1 MEDILSSIFFYY
13 LCNMKEVLFKKE
25 FWSYE
30 TTEHHISNDFPYRP
44 TIIKNDFLNF
54 EIEDGPRPTKK
65 HPLFVR
71 KQTHKT
77 EEEFVARFADQ
88 MYEVTRSNTTVVVER
103 DGDKVAL
110 KLFWGYKY
118 RRPGV
123 VWFKTIKHF
132 EFISVNTKTG
142 DVYVGGI
149 DNYHL
154 KRRARKKIRRNYF
167 INDPLNNL
175 GISIRNC
182 IRRVVGSSSTD
193 VVVSNSTDVDCSREA
208 ISVFIETIDPIDNFG
223 DLTNSQRLFKFYLNK
238 RGVKFPNNFHVYT
251 DEWFGPEIKKIL
263 KKTDNRMVDAVM
275 VRNELS
281 GKQIKKAL
289 HNCEGLNL
297 AMLTLARNMFNDDW
311 VNQDYELI
319 LGCLNCD
326 IRYYPLHESFK
337 EFVTNEELKRVYKL
351 YRHAVI
357 YGTLDIH
364 TLYDHI
370 RFYCELKLFEPN
382 IKWMA
387 SDDNKSDFRNEH
399 LDWVD
404 KLQSYKQGT
413 YYRKY
418 PEYSYQVI
426 TEPIEHD
433 GEVYYP
439 VLLDESKNYNQESA
453 IQSNCVKTYIGK
465 CGSMIVSLR
474 KGGVDSEVRATIEY
488 KLTQGL
494 VTKTIHI
501 DRVQSLGRFNQKL
514 TEEWDDVLFKLD
526 RRMLYYIKDEKFD
539 TVKIKKVHKSGLELE
554 SSSYWNDNGRL
565 VWDKEKIDSTW

>member
-30 TTEHHISNDFPYRP
+30 TTEHHISNEFPYRP

-54 EIEDGPRPTKK
+54 EIEDGLRPTKK

-88 MYEVTRSNTTVVVER
+88 MYEVTRSNTIVVVER

-123 VWFKTIKHF
+123 VWFKTFKHV

-154 KRRARKKIRRNYF
+154 KRKSRKRIKRNYF
-167 INDPLNNL
+167 IEEPLNTL
-175 GISIRNC
+175 GLSIRNC
-182 IRRVVGSSSTD
+182 IRRVD
-193 VVVSNSTDVDCSREA
+193 NNLDVDCAQEA
-208 ISVFIETIDPIDNFG
+208 LEVFIQTIDPIDNFG
-223 DLTNSQRLFKFYLNK
+223 VLTNNQRLFKFYLNK
-238 RGVKFPNNFHVYT
+238 RGVKFPNNFHIYT
-251 DEWFGPEIKKIL
+251 NEWFGPEIKKIL

-319 LGCLNCD
+319 LGCLNSN
-326 IRYYPLHESFK
+326 INYYPLPVDFK
-337 EFVTNEELKRVYKL
+337 EFVTNEELKRVFKL
-351 YRHAVI
+351 FRHVVI
-357 YGTLDIH
+357 HGTLDAH
-364 TLYDHI
+364 TFYDHM
-370 RFYCELKLFEPN
+370 RFYCDLKLYEPN
-382 IKWMA
+382 IKWMS
-387 SDDNKSDFRNEH
+387 SDDDKSDFRGEH

-404 KLQSYKQGT
+404 KLQSYKEGT

-418 PEYSYQVI
+418 PDYSYQVI
-426 TEPIEHD
+426 SEPIEH
-433 GEVYYP
+433 GEVLYYP
-439 VLLDESKNYNQESA
+439 VLLDNSKSYNQESA

-474 KGGVDSEVRATIEY
+474 QGGVDSEVRATIEY
-488 KLTQGL
+488 KLSYTFVG
-494 VTKTIHI
+494 KIIHV
-501 DRVQSLGRFNQKL
+501 DRVQSLGRFNKKL

-526 RRMLYYIKDEKFD
+526 RRMLYYVKDENFD

-554 SSSYWNDNGRL
+554 STSYWRDDGRL
-565 VWDKEKIDSTW
+565 VWDKEKIENIW

>member
-1 MEDILSSIFFYY
+1 
-13 LCNMKEVLFKKE
+13 MKEVLFKKE

-30 TTEHHISNDFPYRP
+30 TIEHHSCNEFPYRP
-44 TIIKNDFLNF
+44 KIVKNDFLNF
-54 EIEDGPRPTKK
+54 ELEDGPRPTKK
-65 HPLFVR
+65 HPLFVH

-88 MYEVTRSNTTVVVER
+88 MYAVTRSNTTVVVER
-103 DGDKVAL
+103 DGDKVAI
-110 KLFWGYKY
+110 KLFWGYKH

-123 VWFKTIKHF
+123 VWFNTIKHF

-154 KRRARKKIRRNYF
+154 KRKSRKRIRRNYF
-167 INDPLNNL
+167 INEPLNNL
-175 GISIRNC
+175 GVSIRNC
-182 IRRVVGSSSTD
+182 IRRVVGSDSPE
-193 VVVSNSTDVDCSREA
+193 VDCVKELMS
-208 ISVFIETIDPIDNFG
+208 IFIETIDPIDNFG
-223 DLTNSQRLFKFYLNK
+223 ELTNNQRLFKFHLNK
-238 RGVKFPNNFHVYT
+238 RGVKFPNNFHIYSN
-251 DEWFGPEIKKIL
+251 EWFGPNIKKLL

-275 VRNELS
+275 LHRELS

-289 HNCEGLNL
+289 HNCDDLNIG
-297 AMLTLARNMFNDDW
+297 MLNWARNTFNDDW

-319 LGCLNCD
+319 LGCLNSN
-326 IRYYPLHESFK
+326 IPYYPTQENFK

-351 YRHAVI
+351 YRHAII

-364 TLYDHI
+364 TFYDHI

-382 IKWMA
+382 IKWMS
-387 SDDNKSDFRNEH
+387 SDDNKSDFRYEH
-399 LDWVD
+399 LDWVE
-404 KLQSYKQGT
+404 KLQSYKEGT

-418 PEYSYQVI
+418 PEYSYQFI
-426 TEPIEHD
+426 TKPIEHD
-433 GEVYYP
+433 VEVYYP
-439 VLLDESKNYNQESA
+439 VLLDNSKNYNEESSM
-453 IQSNCVKTYIGK
+453 QSNCVKTYIGK
-465 CGSMIVSLR
+465 SGSMIVSLR
-474 KGGVDSEVRATIEY
+474 KGGVDSDVRATIEY

-501 DRVQSLGRFNQKL
+501 ERVQSLGRFNQKL

-526 RRMLYYIKDEKFD
+526 RRMLYYIKDENFD

-554 SSSYWNDNGRL
+554 SSSYWSDNGRL

>member
-1 MEDILSSIFFYY
+1 
-13 LCNMKEVLFKKE
+13 MKEVLFKKE
-25 FWSYE
+25 FVSYE
-30 TTEHHISNDFPYRP
+30 TIEHESYSEFPYVKRMIQSQ
-44 TIIKNDFLNF
+44 TLNF
-54 EIEDGPRPTKK
+54 ELEDGPEPTKK
-65 HPLFVR
+65 HPLFIY
-71 KQTHKT
+71 KKTNKT
-77 EEEFVARFADQ
+77 EEEFVTRFADQ
-88 MYEVTRSNTTVVVER
+88 LYSVTRNNVTIVVER
-103 DGDKVAL
+103 DGDKVAI
-110 KLFWGYKY
+110 KLFWGYKH

-123 VWFKTIKHF
+123 VWFKTIKHV

-154 KRRARKKIRRNYF
+154 KRKSKKRINRNYF
-167 INDPLNNL
+167 IGEPLNNL
-175 GISIRNC
+175 SLSIRNC
-182 IRRVVGSSSTD
+182 IRRVD
-193 VVVSNSTDVDCSREA
+193 SNLDVDCTQEA
-208 ISVFIETIDPIDNFG
+208 LEVFIQTIDPIDNFG
-223 DLTNSQRLFKFYLNK
+223 VLTNNQRLFKFYLNK
-238 RGVKFPNNFHVYT
+238 RGVKFPNNFHIYT
-251 DEWFGPEIKKIL
+251 NEWFGPEIKKIL

-297 AMLTLARNMFNDDW
+297 PMLTLARNMFNDDW

-319 LGCLNCD
+319 LGCLNSN
-326 IRYYPLHESFK
+326 INYYPLPVDFK
-337 EFVTNEELKRVYKL
+337 EFVTNEELKRVFKL
-351 YRHAVI
+351 FRHVVI
-357 YGTLDIH
+357 HGTLDAH
-364 TLYDHI
+364 TFYDHM
-370 RFYCELKLFEPN
+370 RFYCDLKLYEPN
-382 IKWMA
+382 IKWMS
-387 SDDNKSDFRNEH
+387 SDDDKSDFRGEH

-404 KLQSYKQGT
+404 KIQSYREGT

-418 PEYSYQVI
+418 PDYSYQVI
-426 TEPIEHD
+426 SEPIEHG

-439 VLLDESKNYNQESA
+439 VLLDNSKSYNQESA

-474 KGGVDSEVRATIEY
+474 QGGVDSDVRATIEY

-526 RRMLYYIKDEKFD
+526 RRMLYYIKDENFD

-554 SSSYWNDNGRL
+554 SSSYWNDNGHL
-565 VWDKEKIDSTW
+565 VWDKEKIDHAW